1 MSLLTKKHIEDD
13 FFIADIFD
21 NLPFKDDLASMEHPL
36 FTLSF
41 KPDIREIEYCN
52 GDTTLRVIP
61 SSKGL
66 PSMMDKDFLLYCGS
80 LVVSKMKEGQREN
93 PEYIPPRTLRVTAH
107 DYFKATNREDNGNSY
122 KLFEQ
127 TLVRL
132 RGCTI
137 TTSIKTNG
145 KKQLDGFGLIESFR
159 VVESSRVKNRMVAL
173 EVTLSKWFY
182 NSIIGLELLTINPL
196 YFRLRKP
203 LERRLY
209 ELARKHCGTKKE
221 WMIGIEKLHLKSGS
235 TDVVPKLRDSLKKII
250 TADNIPDYKFHF
262 DPKKDM
268 VTVTRAKA
276 IEVDNPPREEH
287 TTTDMVFN
295 FKRRIKRQTLVNAEK
310 IHNDSYTDWPI
321 DEIIIQFITFAESK
335 GDISNVDAAFVGF
348 VKKKVKTFKKDSHCY

>member
-36 FTLSF
+36 FTLNF
-41 KPDIREIEYCN
+41 KPDIREIEYAN

-66 PSMMDKDFLLYCGS
+66 PSMMDKDFLLYCSS
-80 LVVSKMKEGQREN
+80 LVVSKMKEGQRDN
-93 PEYIPPRTLRVTAH
+93 SEYIPPRTLRVTAH

-137 TTSIKTNG
+137 TTSIRTNG
-145 KKQLDGFGLIESFR
+145 KKQLDGFGLLESFT
-159 VVESSRVKNRMVAL
+159 VVESSRVKDRMVAL
-173 EVTLSKWFY
+173 EVTLSNWFY

-221 WMIGIEKLHLKSGS
+221 WAISIEKLHLKSGS
-235 TDVVPKLRDSLKKII
+235 TDVVAKLRSALKKII
-250 TADNIPDYKFHF
+250 MANNIPDYKFNF

-268 VTVTRAKA
+268 VTVTRINTIAA
-276 IEVDNPPREEH
+276 DTPPIEEH
-287 TTTDMVFN
+287 TTADMVYN
-295 FKRRIKRQTLVNAEK
+295 FKRRIKRQTLINAEK
-310 IHNDSYTDWPI
+310 IHNESSTDWAM

-335 GDISNVDAAFVGF
+335 GEIKSVDAAFIGF
-348 VKKKVKTFKKDSHCY
+348 VKKKSKTFKKDSNRY